1 MGKQTNKA
9 EVVRDLNAALPLQ
22 YHCALGFAIAAG
34 TLPGLEGVAL
44 SERLR
49 GWAAEELID
58 VERTAARIVALGG
71 KPSVSVSQLE
81 APAALKATLK
91 WLAGA
96 QREALDAYA
105 AAIPADADD
114 AEGEA
119 TEHLLEH
126 IIMRKRDVLES
137 LERAQRQL

>member
-1 MGKQTNKA
+1 MTKKTNKA
-9 EVVRDLNAALPLQ
+9 EVIRALNAALPLQ
-22 YHCALGFAIAAG
+22 YQCALGFAIAAG
-34 TLPGLEGVAL
+34 TLPGPQGVAL

-58 VERTAARIVALGG
+58 VERTAARIAALGG
-71 KPSVSVSQLE
+71 KPSATVSELR
-81 APAALKATLK
+81 APTTLKATLT
-91 WLAGA
+91 WLVGA

-126 IIMRKRDVLES
+126 IIMRKRDVLEN
-137 LERAQRQL
+137 LERAQR

>member
-9 EVVRDLNAALPLQ
+9 EVIRGLNEALPLQ
-22 YHCALGFAIAAG
+22 YRCALGFAIAAG
-34 TLPGLEGVAL
+34 TLPGPEGVAL

-49 GWAAEELID
+49 GWARDELVD
-58 VERTAARIVALGG
+58 VERTAARIAALGG
-71 KPSVSVSQLE
+71 TPGVTVGEIQ
-81 APAALKATLK
+81 APTALKATLK
-91 WLAGA
+91 WLSAC

-105 AAIPADADD
+105 EAIPADADD

-137 LERAQRQL
+137 LERAQR